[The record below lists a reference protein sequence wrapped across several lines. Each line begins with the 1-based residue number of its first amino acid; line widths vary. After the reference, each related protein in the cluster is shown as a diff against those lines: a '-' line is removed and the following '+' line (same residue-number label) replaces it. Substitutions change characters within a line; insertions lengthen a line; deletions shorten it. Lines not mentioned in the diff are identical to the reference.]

1 VKDFTYKFFTNAT
14 FREFVLYLCFLVTFS
29 FCTTLLHPIWVGF
42 RSAA

>member
-29 FCTTLLHPIWVGF
+29 FCTT
-42 RSAA
+42 